1 MSKRKVIRKSLYIA
15 VLLMAGSI
23 LLGGCGEKEEG
34 QAETEVVEESEEGGE
49 AVKAPPTTE
58 PTPKTTPIP
67 ETIGEK
73 EPIKATSEPI
83 EKEVPVSITSETII
97 YEYNEDNILNLK
109 AIYVNGNT
117 VTYRFGREL
126 FRLTNGDKIVGRD
139 VNGIEIAIKNYE
151 VRYEFPEQY
160 LLIEYEAI
168 NDAKG
173 FICHGYD
180 SASIFLYDFSS
191 PQLSVISYEDNGKW
205 VKDYH
210 QEYDA
215 INACWGEV
223 MDYSGEREQYGV
235 VFD

>member
-1 MSKRKVIRKSLYIA
+1 MKRKWLKMAVFLIA
-15 VLLMAGSI
+15 ASI

-34 QAETEVVEESEEGGE
+34 QAEAEVVEESVEGGE
-49 AVKAPPTTE
+49 MVKIPPTPE
-58 PTPKTTPIP
+58 STPIP
-67 ETIGEK
+67 ETVGE
-73 EPIKATSEPI
+73 IEPI
-83 EKEVPVSITSETII
+83 EATTEPIEEDIPVTITPETII
-97 YEYNEDNILNLK
+97 YEYDEDNLLNLK

-117 VTYRFGREL
+117 VTYRFGREM
-126 FRLTNGDKIVGRD
+126 FRLTNDDKIVGRN

-151 VRYEFPEQY
+151 VRYKFPEQY
-160 LLIEYEAI
+160 LMIEYEAI

-223 MDYSGEREQYGV
+223 RDYSGEREQYGV